1 MGQSQHSRSRHA
13 RGAPSRAGLGV
24 LLAAVALAVVAGGA
38 GFALGRGGADE
49 PASPSGSRTAA
60 TASSTGPAAPGAAS
74 GPPTLMGQVS
84 RVASGD
90 EIMVRVGEVEEPVRV
105 LGLDTPDL
113 ATEPGAAAARCGS
126 REALAFADSRLTGQT
141 VTLVPDPTGPERDER
156 GTRLAY
162 VVLRS
167 QLNYTDAAL
176 NEGVG
181 RADTSRPLW
190 YADVFAREQADAV
203 RAERGIWGEPC
214 NTTP

>member
-24 LLAAVALAVVAGGA
+24 LLAAVALVLVSAGA
-38 GFALGRGGADE
+38 GFALGRDGTDE
-49 PASPSGSRTAA
+49 PAPPSGSRPAA
-60 TASSTGPAAPGAAS
+60 NASSTGTAAPGATS
-74 GPPTLMGQVS
+74 GPPTLLGQVS

-90 EIMVRVGEVEEPVRV
+90 EIMVRMGQVEEAVRV
-105 LGLDTPDL
+105 LGVDTPDL
-113 ATEPGAAAARCGS
+113 ATGPGAAAARCGS
-126 REALAFADSRLTGQT
+126 REALAFADSRLTGQM

-156 GTRLAY
+156 GSRLAY

-176 NEGVG
+176 NEGIG

-190 YADVFAREQADAV
+190 YADVFAREQAAAV
-203 RAERGIWGEPC
+203 RAERGIWGDPC
-214 NTTP
+214 NATP